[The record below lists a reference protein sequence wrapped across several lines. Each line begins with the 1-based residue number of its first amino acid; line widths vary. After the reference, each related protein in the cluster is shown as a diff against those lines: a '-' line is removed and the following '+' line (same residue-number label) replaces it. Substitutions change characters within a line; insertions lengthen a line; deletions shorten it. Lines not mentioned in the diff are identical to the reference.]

1 MPALH
6 CSPQNL
12 NTWLC
17 KPENI
22 LASLLSVTFVLIVPL
37 LRTSRQEIYNLL
49 TPLSSGT
56 SCCKLGKCMH
66 NKKCIKK
73 LPNLAWL
80 CTAHRFVLPISWL
93 VPYNALAFFFSF
105 LSSRLQCE
113 KSLGSTLHEMHQEI
127 WCNIKLGFSK
137 LIKFIYS
144 EKASKFC
151 EISTVGLTGTT

>member
-1 MPALH
+1 MDYNYMPALH

-93 VPYNALAFFFSF
+93 VPYNALAFFLAFCLHDFSVKN
-105 LSSRLQCE
+105 RDQPYTKCT
-113 KSLGSTLHEMHQEI
+113 K
-127 WCNIKLGFSK
+127 ND
-137 LIKFIYS
+137 
-144 EKASKFC
+144 A
-151 EISTVGLTGTT
+151 ISN